1 MNEKLNPALTHP
13 EVRRA
18 FEEEYLVG
26 EATDTLAGLIESLG
40 ITQRELAERL
50 GVSPGRVSQIL
61 SGAENLTLRS
71 LAAFGWALGLRFE
84 LDASPMED
92 RTGTPAVHDP
102 PAPIWLSKLAV
113 TSEARFQTLHQV
125 TYKRGEDRTLP
136 LRVVG
141 GQLERLEVA

>member
-1 MNEKLNPALTHP
+1 MNEKLNPALMDP

-18 FEEEYLVG
+18 FEEEFLVG
-26 EATDTLAGLIESLG
+26 EATDTLVGLIESLG

-92 RTGTPAVHDP
+92 RAGTPALSDP
-102 PAPIWLSKLAV
+102 PAPIWLGKLDAA
-113 TSEARFQTLHQV
+113 SEAHFLPLHQV
-125 TYKRGEDRTLP
+125 TYKQRDECKRP
-136 LRVVG
+136 PMRVVHG
-141 GQLERLEVA
+141 ELKVA